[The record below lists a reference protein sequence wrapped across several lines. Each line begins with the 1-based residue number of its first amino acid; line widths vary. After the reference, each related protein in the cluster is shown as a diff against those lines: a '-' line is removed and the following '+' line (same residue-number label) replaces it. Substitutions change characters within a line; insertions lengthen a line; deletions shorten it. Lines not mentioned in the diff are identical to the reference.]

1 MVAQPLLHLQLFVFL
16 CNLYMLLCVSF
27 QPNCIPLIPLDL
39 HLQGP
44 VAYSAYGIIDHCQ
57 CQVHSVEHPQHLQ
70 SQVFQFVVPI
80 SWVCMKP
87 TLVVGPVDSEMSNDI
102 RVVCHVNLDKACG
115 GGGGDTLHCNHHQEA
130 VPMARAGARMG
141 KMPLKHHQSPSLSK
155 EHTHIYEPPNT

>member
-1 MVAQPLLHLQLFVFL
+1 MVAQPLLYLQLFVFL

-115 GGGGDTLHCNHHQEA
+115 GGGTPCTATTTRKQFPWPGLGQGWAKC
-130 VPMARAGARMG
+130 P
-141 KMPLKHHQSPSLSK
+141 
-155 EHTHIYEPPNT
+155 

>member
-115 GGGGDTLHCNHHQEA
+115 GGHLALLPPPGSSSHGQGWGKDGQNALETPS
-130 VPMARAGARMG
+130 VPLTFQGT
-141 KMPLKHHQSPSLSK
+141 
-155 EHTHIYEPPNT
+155 HTYI